1 MAKQELESER
11 QRRLRTAQR
20 IVIKLGTSTVTGE
33 TGEVRVDR
41 IEPLAR
47 SIAALKSAGRQVVLV
62 SSGAVGLGAG
72 RLGLHQSRL
81 KDVVARQACAAVG
94 QSLLMYAYEQLFRV
108 HEVKIAQMLL
118 TEDDFTDFRRYAN
131 LRRTMEKLLKLGV
144 LPIINEND
152 TVSIAE
158 LEYDQS
164 LSSSGQ
170 ERVFGDNDRLAAL
183 VMSKLEADA
192 LILLTNVDGLFLH
205 KPKANVR
212 QADRG
217 PLPRSRS
224 GVLESLRSGSSVSTT
239 SEESNGADDGIDD
252 GMTVPIPLV
261 DEITDELK
269 AAAGGPSAGG
279 RGGMLTK
286 LEAAQIAMQA
296 GGVCV
301 VANGKTPKVLERI
314 TAGEPIGTAFI
325 STSRMAGKR
334 RWITY
339 AAGVR
344 GRVIVND
351 GARDA
356 IMGGKASLL
365 ASGVV
370 RVEQQFASQDVV
382 SIADSGGREFAR
394 GIINYASEEAAKLI
408 EGSASRQTG
417 ERGRVLVTRDNLVLS
432 EQR

>member
-1 MAKQELESER
+1 MVILATQELEIER
-11 QRRLRTAQR
+11 QRRLRAAQR
-20 IVIKLGTSTVTGE
+20 LVIKLGTRTVTGAE
-33 TGEVRVDR
+33 GEVCNER
-41 IEPLAR
+41 IGPLVR
-47 SIAALKSAGRQVVLV
+47 SICALKIAGRQVVLV

-72 RLGLHQSRL
+72 RLGLHESRL
-81 KDVVARQACAAVG
+81 KDVVVRQACAAVG
-94 QSLLMYAYEQLFRV
+94 QSLLMHAYEQLFRV
-108 HEVKIAQMLL
+108 HDVKIAQVLL
-118 TEDDFTDFRRYAN
+118 TEEDFTDFRRYTN

-152 TVSIAE
+152 TVSTAE
-158 LEYDQS
+158 LEYDS
-164 LSSSGQ
+164 GSAASGQ

-192 LILLTNVDGLFLH
+192 LVLLTNVDGLLLH
-205 KPKANVR
+205 KPNVK
-212 QADRG
+212 QTGRG
-217 PLPRSRS
+217 PHPGSPD
-224 GVLESLRSGSSVSTT
+224 GVLDSLLDGSALSSTEAKST
-239 SEESNGADDGIDD
+239 YSDHDEPA
-252 GMTVPIPLV
+252 VPIPLV

-269 AAAGGPSAGG
+269 AIAHGPSAGG

-301 VANGKTPKVLERI
+301 IANGKTPEILDRVF
-314 TAGEPIGTAFI
+314 AGEQLGTSFMA
-325 STSRMAGKR
+325 TSRMAGKR

-344 GRVIVND
+344 GRVIVNE

-356 IMGGKASLL
+356 IIGGKASLL

-370 RVEQQFASQDVV
+370 RVEQHFAPQDVV
-382 SIADSGGREFAR
+382 SIADCDGREFAR
-394 GIINYASEEAAKLI
+394 GIINIASDEATRLI
-408 EGSASRQTG
+408 EETSTHHLG